1 LPEQSAIVSN
11 VTGGVFNFY
20 RNGTQAVV
28 FKETG
33 IPLPARAPI
42 QAQFQL
48 GNSDPVRKRISVLV
62 HDSNFSDLF
71 VCTFWLPANAPLQT
85 YGLTTHTTQKWNSAT
100 ISFYAAS
107 NGSSG
112 GFYQLDNVNVQYVP
126 AGSATE
132 TRCVDPTTP
141 TATADPDGSEL
152 LTNGNFE
159 SGLPPWT
166 TFGQITGAVTSGVFQ
181 FVKNAGTPAGVV
193 LQATSQAIAANTL
206 LTSTFQLGNSSSVR
220 KRVTVIL
227 HDNDFTD
234 LSACTF
240 WVPAGQ
246 ALSTYTYR
254 SFTTKAWTNA
264 TLSVYP
270 ATVGAEQWIR
280 LDNVSFKQ
288 TPSAVI
294 GGTECL
300 EPGSSP
306 DLRLDWAPTPDS
318 GWLGG
323 TGTDIEATSTAAD
336 AGRTGAG
343 DEATSDDST
352 NVFELDGW
360 LADGFTWVDD
370 HWMATADSLTTRTLT
385 LAAPVELTG
394 ATRAVLTARS
404 WFTGATARA
413 TVQFSVDGVHWE
425 TFTHV
430 APSDTW
436 MPLEVNLGAWAG
448 HAVHLR
454 LVFDTAEPAGDTWR
468 VEPLAVERD

>member
-1 LPEQSAIVSN
+1 M
-11 VTGGVFNFY
+11 Y
-20 RNGTQAVV
+20 
-28 FKETG
+28 
-33 IPLPARAPI
+33 
-42 QAQFQL
+42 
-48 GNSDPVRKRISVLV
+48 
-62 HDSNFSDLF
+62 
-71 VCTFWLPANAPLQT
+71 
-85 YGLTTHTTQKWNSAT
+85 
-100 ISFYAAS
+100 
-107 NGSSG
+107 
-112 GFYQLDNVNVQYVP
+112 
-126 AGSATE
+126 
-132 TRCVDPTTP
+132 
-141 TATADPDGSEL
+141 
-152 LTNGNFE
+152 
-159 SGLPPWT
+159 
-166 TFGQITGAVTSGVFQ
+166 GQISGQVTAGALEFARGP
-181 FVKNAGTPAGVV
+181 GTPAGVV
-193 LQATSQAIAANTL
+193 LQATGQSLPAGDV
-206 LTSTFQLGNSSSVR
+206 LTATFDLGNSSLIR
-220 KRVTVIL
+220 QRVTVIV
-227 HDNDFTD
+227 HDLDFSD

-240 WVPAGQ
+240 WIPAGQ

-254 SFTTKAWTNA
+254 SFTTKTWTNA
-264 TLSVYP
+264 TISIYP
-270 ATVGAEQWIR
+270 ATVGPEPWVH
-280 LDNVSFKQ
+280 LDNVELRR
-288 TPSAVI
+288 TPSHAI

-413 TVQFSVDGVHWE
+413 TVQFSVDDVHWE